1 MDEFSLKTSWF
12 HWFLQLLAQIKENIK
27 APRHWPLCWE
37 FTKFSNAENVSIWW
51 LHRVNFL
58 SGWKIRGTSI
68 YGFWI
73 CVPRLI
79 WVVFF
84 DLRPN
89 KRLSKQSW
97 GWWSGTPSRL
107 LWRHCN
113 EIMQQLRYFQDI
125 LDIDRHIKHQGAKI
139 YARSHCS
146 VITITHLLWYWYH
159 FHFCYLLWMFWKH
172 SVSGMFRLHDRIHAS
187 FQFLYVG

>member
-1 MDEFSLKTSWF
+1 MSLWGKLTYHVLSYIKHAGEWTNLAWKLVDSIDFYNYWHRSKRTSKPLVPGLCAGNSPLAGEFP
-12 HWFLQLLAQIKENIK
+12 AQK
-27 APRHWPLCWE
+27 L
-37 FTKFSNAENVSIWW
+37 SNAENVSIWW

-58 SGWKIRGTSI
+58 SGWKIQGTSI

-89 KRLSKQSW
+89 KRLNKLSW

-113 EIMQQLRYFQDI
+113 EIMQQLGDFQDI

-146 VITITHLLWYWYH
+146 VITINH
-159 FHFCYLLWMFWKH
+159 FL
-172 SVSGMFRLHDRIHAS
+172 
-187 FQFLYVG
+187 